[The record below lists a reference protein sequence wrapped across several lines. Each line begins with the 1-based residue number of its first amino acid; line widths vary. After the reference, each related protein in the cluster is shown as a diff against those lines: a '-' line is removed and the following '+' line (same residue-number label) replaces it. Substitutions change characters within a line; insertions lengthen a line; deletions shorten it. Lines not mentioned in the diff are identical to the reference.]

1 MKTRSAAKSIKDL
14 KDLRVLRGR
23 ACYRHAGPKGP
34 EEKGETFFI
43 VVRGPVPRDRCMAR
57 DRPSHYV
64 KGRRFFTVARGPI
77 TATLNE
83 L

>member
-14 KDLRVLRGR
+14 KALRALRGR

-43 VVRGPVPRDRCMAR
+43 NGFMKYP
-57 DRPSHYV
+57 H
-64 KGRRFFTVARGPI
+64 I
-77 TATLNE
+77 TWDFDIDD
-83 L
+83 